1 MDDGDADIGQE
12 DSWAVISSYFDEKV
26 SCICD
31 FEFFTLRL
39 ALALR
44 FHRLDVFFFF
54 FFFENLKGSCATT
67 IGLFR

>member
-26 SCICD
+26 SCVYN
-31 FEFFTLRL
+31 FELFPLRL

-44 FHRLDVFFFF
+44 FHRLDLFFFF
-54 FFFENLKGSCATT
+54 FFKKNKGSCATT